1 MYDQS
6 YIFWLHL
13 TYLFQNFAQR
23 LPNVCPEG
31 VQSLQINK
39 NSNFKKLHQE
49 TSFPCNNKNNK
60 IGQNVLKFERKLGY
74 LAQGSGIKLHK
85 DLKVQ
90 PFGLFSDVEA
100 W

>member
-23 LPNVCPEG
+23 LPNVCSEA

-39 NSNFKKLHQE
+39 NSNLKKQQQKTYLIFLKQQKQQKFRIVRLP
-49 TSFPCNNKNNK
+49 SFYRTKCFDVY
-60 IGQNVLKFERKLGY
+60 IERKVGH
-74 LAQGSGIKLHK
+74 LAQGSGIKLH
-85 DLKVQ
+85 
-90 PFGLFSDVEA
+90 
-100 W
+100 